1 MQKNGVK
8 VTGVQMDVL
17 CDGKGKLHKLSPNSP
32 IPHMVEGNGKYQI
45 AKPAEQPKLQVE
57 VQVDIKTYRE
67 FGMAD
72 KLQKK
77 FTNRQ
82 GKFVKPPKAVFTADT
97 GAQVDCVARNQ
108 LKRLGLSEKD
118 LLEA

>member
-1 MQKNGVK
+1 
-8 VTGVQMDVL
+8 
-17 CDGKGKLHKLSPNSP
+17 
-32 IPHMVEGNGKYQI
+32 MVEVNGKYQI
-45 AKPAEQPKLQVE
+45 AKPVEQPKLQVE